1 MPSPALPPHESPSPS
16 GGAGALT
23 FVLGLS
29 CGLITA
35 LAVDR
40 VARSWVD
47 RDMELVRAVR
57 DLALQDFVGEVDED
71 QLVDDALDGM
81 LKGLDRYSHY
91 YGPREIAALDRE
103 TSGEFLGIGVVFRSG
118 ELGRVLFPY
127 PGSPAEEAGLRVGD
141 RIVSAEGQSVEA
153 MKAPELHE
161 LLHRSD
167 SEVHLAVEGLE
178 GGSRELVLHPQ
189 VVLDPTVRHER
200 LLDTQRGIGYL
211 AIRSFSHRTPQEFDD
226 AVARLKARGLRSLV
240 LDLRANPGG
249 ILDAAVTIANRFIAS
264 GALLAT
270 RSRSETRVTP
280 ADPAEAGLA
289 GLPLVVLLDNSSASA
304 SEVLAAALQDQAV
317 AALVGEPSYGKG
329 TVQTLKRIGDDRAVV
344 KITTAH
350 YCSPSLR
357 RIEHVDEDT
366 EHSGIAPDLCVPLS
380 DDERRDVYRFL
391 FGFSPP
397 DQVLDELHAWESRE
411 HVRLVDAP
419 PVDRQLDA
427 AVALLSGSGLELHG
441 APLQ

>member
-1 MPSPALPPHESPSPS
+1 MPSPGLPPHEAPLPP
-16 GGAGALT
+16 GGPGALS

-29 CGLITA
+29 CGLIIA

-40 VARSWVD
+40 IARTWVD

-57 DLALQDFVGEVDED
+57 DLALADFVSEVGEEK
-71 QLVDDALDGM
+71 LIDDALGGM
-81 LKGLDRYSHY
+81 LRGLDNYSHY
-91 YGPREIAALDRE
+91 YGPREIADLDRE
-103 TSGEFLGIGVVFRSG
+103 TSGEFLGIGVVFRAG

-141 RIVSAEGQSVEA
+141 RIVSAEGQPIDT
-153 MKAPELHE
+153 MKAPELQE
-161 LLHRSD
+161 LLHRGE
-167 SEVHLAVEGLE
+167 SEVHLAVEDLE
-178 GGSRELVLHPQ
+178 GEARELVLHPQ

-200 LLDTQRGIGYL
+200 MLVAERGIGYL
-211 AIRSFSHRTPQEFDD
+211 SIRSFSRRTEQEFDD
-226 AVARLKARGLRSLV
+226 AVARLKARGLRALV

-249 ILDAAVTIANRFIAS
+249 ILDAAVAIANRFVAS
-264 GALLAT
+264 GSLLAT

-280 ADPAEAGLA
+280 ADPDQARLA
-289 GLPLVVLLDNSSASA
+289 GLPLVVLLDNYSASA
-304 SEVLAAALQDQAV
+304 SEVLAAALQDHAV

-329 TVQTLKRIGDDRAVV
+329 TVQTLKRIGEDRAVV

-357 RIEHVDEDT
+357 RIEHVDEDA

-380 DDERRDVYRFL
+380 ESERREVYGFL
-391 FGFSPP
+391 KGFSPP
-397 DQVLDELHAWESRE
+397 DEVLNELHAWESRE
-411 HVRLVDAP
+411 HVRLVDDP
-419 PVDRQLDA
+419 PLDRQLDA
-427 AVALLSGSGLELHG
+427 AVALLSGIELELHG